1 MEKFLE
7 FLSGF
12 NAQTLIGMT
21 AIMWYFTREIRKEIK
36 EDVCAIRNE
45 IAAQAARTDKLYE
58 MFVQL
63 LKDKQS

>member
-36 EDVCAIRNE
+36 EDVSAIRNE